1 MGNFSKPSAKFFKVQ
16 IDFFLHAFLCNI
28 HVFTTAISKISS
40 IANLR
45 YHLIPFRRDVTC
57 VAIWSDKSMPDFP
70 LLYAKIAKGFS
81 IFLRDQR
88 CLTLKVLSTVD
99 VCGG

>member
-1 MGNFSKPSAKFFKVQ
+1 M
-16 IDFFLHAFLCNI
+16 
-28 HVFTTAISKISS
+28 FTTAIPKISS
-40 IANLR
+40 IANFQYR
-45 YHLIPFRRDVTC
+45 VTPFLRDVTYD
-57 VAIWSDKSMPDFP
+57 AIWSDKLMPDFS

-88 CLTLKVLSTVD
+88 YPTLKVLSTVD

>member
-1 MGNFSKPSAKFFKVQ
+1 MFITRIP
-16 IDFFLHAFLCNI
+16 
-28 HVFTTAISKISS
+28 KISS

-45 YHLIPFRRDVTC
+45 YHFSPFQRDVAYD
-57 VAIWSDKSMPDFP
+57 AIRSDKSMPDFP

-81 IFLRDQR
+81 ISLRDQR
-88 CLTLKVLSTVD
+88 CLILKVLSTVD